1 MKNKLRNFLLRD
13 FREEV
18 LCKIIIQEIEKLED
32 LKNKKLIKILDYGSG
47 YSPVLIK
54 KIVNKLSKK
63 YKNTIF
69 KAYCFDYYS
78 NEHISLLNKNNST
91 KIKFFNIKKLKSI
104 KMNFNFC
111 LIVDVLHH
119 IGINKGNKIYKTTR
133 MLKKIC
139 KFIIIK
145 DHFQYGFFS
154 NLILVLMDFFGNYF
168 DGVKIP
174 NLYFDKKSYKKFLK
188 KIPLKEIRSIN
199 NKKYYKWY
207 WLYINNKKL
216 QFVSIVK

>member
-1 MKNKLRNFLLRD
+1 
-13 FREEV
+13 
-18 LCKIIIQEIEKLED
+18 
-32 LKNKKLIKILDYGSG
+32 
-47 YSPVLIK
+47 
-54 KIVNKLSKK
+54 
-63 YKNTIF
+63 
-69 KAYCFDYYS
+69 
-78 NEHISLLNKNNST
+78 
-91 KIKFFNIKKLKSI
+91 
-104 KMNFNFC
+104 
-111 LIVDVLHH
+111 
-119 IGINKGNKIYKTTR
+119 

-174 NLYFDKKSYKKFLK
+174 NLYFDKESYKKFLK